1 MKIIYILRSFAL
13 KAGTERVMSDKMNYL
28 AEHGY
33 EVTLVTYE
41 QGSHPKAFPLH
52 PSIRHID
59 LKTRFYV
66 IEKYGLLK
74 RLIMMRRMRTLFRKR
89 LQQTLDEVKPDY
101 YVSTTYSIN
110 IIDII
115 LSVRTQARKIIES
128 HVACYTVMKSN
139 NSNHQFMMRT
149 LASLFDRWA
158 LGKLAEADL
167 VVVLTKGDAR
177 DWSLYSD
184 RVMVIPNPVTQYP
197 EHVLPHDG
205 NGHRIICVGRLDNQK
220 GYDMLIDAFAMIE
233 SQCVGW
239 YIDIFGE
246 GSDKDMLMDK
256 ISRLGLQKRIIIHTP
271 TPEIFNEYQRSE
283 FLVLSS
289 RYEGFPLVLLE
300 AMACGIPCVAF
311 KCKYGPE
318 DIIQDKK
325 DGLLVDEGDVR
336 TLAEKMLRMITHT
349 EERLCMGQA
358 ARRNICRYEKQTIMQ
373 KWLNLFT

>member
-1 MKIIYILRSFAL
+1 MKILYILRSFAL

-41 QGSHPKAFPLH
+41 QGRHAQAFPLH
-52 PSIRHID
+52 SSIRHID
-59 LKTRFYV
+59 LDTRFFV

-89 LQQTLDEVKPDY
+89 LQQTLDEVRPDY

-110 IIDII
+110 LIDII
-115 LSVRTQARKIIES
+115 LSVRTQARKIVES
-128 HVACYTVMKSN
+128 HVACYTVMKSTN
-139 NSNHQFMMRT
+139 YNHQFMMRT
-149 LASLFDRWA
+149 LASLYDRWA
-158 LGKLAEADL
+158 LGKLSKADL
-167 VVVLTKGDAR
+167 MVVLTKGDAR

-197 EHVLPHDG
+197 DHVHPHDG

-233 SQCVGW
+233 SQCIDW
-239 YIDIFGE
+239 HIDIFGE
-246 GSDKDMLMDK
+246 GSDKAMLMNK
-256 ISRLGLQKRIIIHTP
+256 ISRLALQKRIIIHSP
-271 TPEIFNEYQRSE
+271 TSEIFNEYQRSE
-283 FLVLSS
+283 FFVLSS
-289 RYEGFPLVLLE
+289 RYEGLPLVLLE

-311 KCKYGPE
+311 RCKYGPE

-325 DGLLVDEGDVR
+325 DGLLVNDGDVQA
-336 TLAEKMLRMITHT
+336 LAEKMLWMIIHT
-349 EERLCMGQA
+349 EERLCMGRI
-358 ARRNICRYEKQTIMQ
+358 ARKNIRRFEKQTIMQ
-373 KWLNLFT
+373 QWQDLFT

>member
-158 LGKLAEADL
+158 LGKLAKADL

>member
-13 KAGTERVMSDKMNYL
+13 KAGTERVISDKMNYL

-59 LKTRFYV
+59 LNTRFFV

-74 RLIMMRRMRTLFRKR
+74 RLIMMKRMRTLFRKR
-89 LQQTLDEVKPDY
+89 LQQTLDKVKPDY

-110 IIDII
+110 LIDII

-139 NSNHQFMMRT
+139 NSNHQFLMRT
-149 LASLFDRWA
+149 LASLFDRWV
-158 LGKLAEADL
+158 LCKLPKADL
-167 VVVLTKGDAR
+167 VVALTKGDAR

-184 RVMVIPNPVTQYP
+184 RVKVIPNPVTHYP

-233 SQCVGW
+233 SQCIGW
-239 YIDIFGE
+239 HIDIFGE
-246 GSDKDMLMDK
+246 GSDKAMLLDK
-256 ISRLGLQKRIIIHTP
+256 INQLGLQKRIIIHSP
-271 TPEIFNEYQRSE
+271 TSEIFYEYQRSE

-289 RYEGFPLVLLE
+289 RYEGFPLIILE

-311 KCKYGPE
+311 RCKYGPE
-318 DIIQDKK
+318 DIIQNKK
-325 DGLLVDEGDVR
+325 DGLLVDDGDVQA
-336 TLAEKMLRMITHT
+336 LAEKMLWMIIHT
-349 EERLCMGQA
+349 EERLCMGQT
-358 ARRNICRYEKQTIMQ
+358 ARKNIRRYEKQTIMQ
-373 KWLNLFT
+373 QWLDLFT